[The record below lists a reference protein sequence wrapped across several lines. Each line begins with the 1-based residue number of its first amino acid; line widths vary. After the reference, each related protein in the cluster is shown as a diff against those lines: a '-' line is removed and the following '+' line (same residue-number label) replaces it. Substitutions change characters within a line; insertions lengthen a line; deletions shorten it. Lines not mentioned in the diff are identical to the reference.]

1 MSQERLDR
9 LEIRYKEL
17 LAIPPQE
24 PWSHNYD
31 YALWWCKAKA
41 KLEEEIVGA
50 RHSIQPAAPVEHG
63 KFVTMKKQ
71 EKGRKWDR
79 EYMAQ
84 KKRESRA
91 RAGCKDCGLPTAPKR
106 IRCEA
111 CQDAEEVRIRER
123 KNAASRVRRSSK
135 RCAA

>member
-9 LEIRYKEL
+9 LEARYKEL
-17 LAIPPQE
+17 LTMPPQE
-24 PWSHNYD
+24 PWSANYD
-31 YALWWCKAKA
+31 YALWFCKAKA

-50 RHSIQPAAPVEHG
+50 RHSIKPAAPVEHG
-63 KFVTMKKQ
+63 KFITMEPRKKKVQ
-71 EKGRKWDR
+71 TR

-91 RAGCKDCGLPTAPKR
+91 RAGCKDCGQPTMPKR

-111 CQDAEEVRIRER
+111 CQDIEEVRIRER
-123 KNAASRVRRSSK
+123 KNAAARFRRRGYEVAS
-135 RCAA
+135 